1 MTLLLRCT
9 LSVALLFLCTPFS
22 ASARIEPWTVGYES
36 PFRSAIEADV
46 IELIKESIDLGEEQM
61 NAIDRLYKAH
71 QRRFEAFVEKNRPD
85 RDRLDEAVRAT
96 RRGENW
102 LEKELERERELARI
116 ADEQAAL
123 DARFLDEVKEILA
136 EVQEAQWS
144 EVQRRIRRHRWLGS
158 TPVYLEGDI
167 DIIRLVESVREDLD
181 IGEPPPALGEAL
193 DAYSRRIDEALLT
206 LASFERSLARTY
218 FRRNEDRFMMNERGD
233 WYMGPAED
241 PGELNRQMRR
251 RMRLAAK
258 IRDLNREY
266 SSLVERLLPRVC
278 SRALRDRYQRLAL
291 HDLLDTKRLL
301 ADSFIEKQVLELEDL
316 TDEQREAIEAIRLES
331 AERADRQFAA
341 VVRAADLLR
350 ETKLKPHTPNEAKE
364 LGADVRSKAQEFVE
378 LEQNLINAVWG
389 LLDET
394 HQAALDKP
402 SIELWMWGS
411 GP

>member
-1 MTLLLRCT
+1 MTLRVRYSLIF
-9 LSVALLFLCTPFS
+9 ALLFLCATFS
-22 ASARIEPWTVGYES
+22 ASARIEPWAVGYEV
-36 PFRSAIEADV
+36 PFRSSIDAEV

-61 NAIDRLYKAH
+61 NAIDRFYEAH
-71 QRRFEAFVEKNRPD
+71 QRRFAAFAENNRPVS
-85 RDRLDEAVRAT
+85 DRLDEAVRAT

-136 EVQEAQWS
+136 EVQEEKWS
-144 EVQRRIRRHRWLGS
+144 EVQRRIRRHRWLQS

-167 DIIRLVESVREDLD
+167 DIIRLVESVHDDLD
-181 IGEPPPALGEAL
+181 IGEPQAELREAL
-193 DAYSRRIDEALLT
+193 DAYSRQIDEALRT

-241 PGELNRQMRR
+241 PGELNRQIRR
-251 RMRLAAK
+251 RMRLAAT

-266 SSLVERLLPRVC
+266 RSLVEGLLPHAP
-278 SRALRDRYQRLAL
+278 SRAFRHRYQRNVL
-291 HDLLDTKRLL
+291 HRLFDTKRLV
-301 ADSFIEKQVLELEDL
+301 ADSFIEEQVLESEEL
-316 TDEQREAIEAIRLES
+316 TDEQREAIEALRLEF

-350 ETKLKPHTPNEAKE
+350 ETKLKPHTPNEVNE
-364 LGADVRSKAQEFVE
+364 LGADLRSEAQEFVE
-378 LEQNLINAVWG
+378 LEQDLIDGVWR

-394 HQAALDKP
+394 QQAALNKP
-402 SIELWMWGS
+402 SVELRMWGS